1 MTLLIILSTA
11 LLSAVFTLVAVSIYF
26 KRVLEPRLKA
36 SLATQSE
43 ALTAAI
49 EARVKAGVEA
59 GIASGIE
66 KAASPETLVRATRSA
81 TRSSASL
88 VEDGLNVLL
97 GTPRKKDER

>member
-1 MTLLIILSTA
+1 VVLTILCTA
-11 LLSAVFTLVAVSIYF
+11 LLSALMTVAAAALYVN
-26 KRVLEPRLKA
+26 KVVAPRLQA
-36 SLATQSE
+36 SLAQETE

-66 KAASPETLVRATRSA
+66 QAASAETLVRATRSA
-81 TRSSASL
+81 TRSGASL

-97 GTPRKKDER
+97 GSPRKKTDD